1 MGALHPFPTMAYLQI
16 ENLQKR
22 YAAQPVLSDVS
33 LDIEQ
38 GEFVVLLGPSG
49 CGKTTLLRVVA
60 GLEQQCSGRVVCKG
74 RDISHLPPSERDYG
88 IVFQSYALFPNLT
101 VAENIAYGIH
111 GNGSEKIARKQRVG
125 QMLELVGLPG
135 LDHRYPAQLSG
146 GQQQRIAIARAL
158 ATAPGLLLLDEP
170 LSALDAIERVRLRT
184 EIHRLQKRL
193 GVTTIMVTHDQE
205 EALAVADRII
215 VMNAGR
221 IEQSG
226 TPVEIYQHPSTGF
239 VAGFVGRMNHIDAL
253 ASSEHQAR
261 CQALL
266 LECVEPMR
274 PGQSYRFGIRP
285 EDIELLPGFGDQP
298 GDAAHE
304 AQVQKVEYLGALSV
318 VSVLLAAAGSLELHV
333 QVDSRRLL
341 ETPLLPG
348 ARIRVRLD
356 PRKTHFL
363 GPVSPAQPV
372 RFH

>member
-1 MGALHPFPTMAYLQI
+1 MQRPGCVQRPGHQSP
-16 ENLQKR
+16 
-22 YAAQPVLSDVS
+22 AAQRKGLRNCFPVLCLVS
-33 LDIEQ
+33 QPDGGREHR
-38 GEFVVLLGPSG
+38 
-49 CGKTTLLRVVA
+49 LRHPW
-60 GLEQQCSGRVVCKG
+60 QWFR
-74 RDISHLPPSERDYG
+74 
-88 IVFQSYALFPNLT
+88 
-101 VAENIAYGIH
+101 
-111 GNGSEKIARKQRVG
+111 KIARKQRVG

-318 VSVLLAAAGSLELHV
+318 VSVLLAAAGGLELHV
-333 QVDSRRLL
+333 QVDI
-341 ETPLLPG
+341 TDCP
-348 ARIRVRLD
+348 
-356 PRKTHFL
+356 
-363 GPVSPAQPV
+363 
-372 RFH
+372 